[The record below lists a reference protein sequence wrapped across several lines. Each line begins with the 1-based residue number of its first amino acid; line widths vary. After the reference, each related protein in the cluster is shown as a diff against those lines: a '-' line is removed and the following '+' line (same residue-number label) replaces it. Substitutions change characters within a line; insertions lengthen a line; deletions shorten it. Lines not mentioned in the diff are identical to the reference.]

1 MDIVERLKGLFE
13 DSLISVCLHNLGLS
27 AFNSNN
33 GLLVVLSK
41 IDLDDIKKLKLELTK
56 FKKQFNTPLLIE
68 CDFLEKHKNHFCM
81 EILELKE
88 HTKVLYGTNP
98 ASIINIDNQDL
109 KNQIKREIA
118 SKILSIR
125 GSFLELTLE
134 RKIVEEIAYRSL
146 YNFYLISKYILY
158 LNDKSSKNA
167 FEDMEKH
174 FSINLENTKRLF
186 FMEKRPTFDKLLPL
200 FEGYLKELDAFL
212 KIEI

>member
-1 MDIVERLKGLFE
+1 MDIVEHLKRLFE
-13 DSLISVCLHNLGLS
+13 DNLISVCLHNLGLS

-33 GLLVVLSK
+33 GLLVVLNN
-41 IDLDDIKKLKLELTK
+41 IHLDDIKKLKLELAK

-68 CDFLEKHKNHFCM
+68 RDFLEKHKKHFCI

-88 HTKVLYGTNP
+88 HTKVLYGSNP
-98 ASIINIDNQDL
+98 ANTIDIDNQDL

-158 LNDKSSKNA
+158 LNGKNSKNV
-167 FEDMEKH
+167 FEGIETL
-174 FSINLENTKRLF
+174 FNVNLENTKKLF

-200 FEGYLKELDAFL
+200 FEGYLKELDAFSN
-212 KIEI
+212 IEL